1 MSVRSTNVYEEQS
14 LGIYN
19 DDEESEPQFPAGPS
33 EGQRM
38 TVWSTYLAQHIRR
51 QLSFDMWWLGVALF
65 LVCIIERHELNNANA
80 YYFDIFAIVFE
91 LVSAYGTV
99 GLSLGLPFANYSLSG
114 NLSTLSKLVVIAV
127 MIRGRHRGLPV
138 AIDRAVV
145 LPFEFRKATEEGLG
159 VTRSESM
166 RTSSASGVVGDGQ
179 SQGAGSDMR
188 RRLSQQRTMSRQSG
202 DGR

>member
-33 EGQRM
+33 DGQRM

-127 MIRGRHRGLPV
+127 MILRFIILHIHFIPATIFTV
-138 AIDRAVV
+138 VTAVV
-145 LPFEFRKATEEGLG
+145 NLRLFTILLTEPPADSPVL
-159 VTRSESM
+159 T
-166 RTSSASGVVGDGQ
+166 
-179 SQGAGSDMR
+179 
-188 RRLSQQRTMSRQSG
+188 LSQTQALLVACSTKFGSENFTSILQQILPNLR
-202 DGR
+202 